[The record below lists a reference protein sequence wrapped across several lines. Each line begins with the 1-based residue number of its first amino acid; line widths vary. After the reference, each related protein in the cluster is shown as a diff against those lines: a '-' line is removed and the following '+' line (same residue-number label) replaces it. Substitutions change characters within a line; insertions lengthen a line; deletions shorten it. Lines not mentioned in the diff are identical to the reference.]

1 MQKRQLCAV
10 SMHPLIK
17 WIGGKSQLLVKLRSL
32 MPKSYNNYYEPFIGG
47 AALYCNI
54 CPNSA
59 VINDIN
65 PKLINLYNAV
75 KSDTDNLISLLDSLQ
90 AQFNSYPTQRERED
104 FYYQTRTQFNTEP
117 LNAEQAAHFVFLNKL
132 CFNGLY
138 RENTKGE
145 FNAPFNGSTRIN
157 LYERSNLLN
166 FAKQLQNTT
175 ILNTDFEEACETAS
189 AGDFVFFDSPYYD
202 TFDKYTSAMFSEA
215 DHIRLYNLAKQLTD
229 IGCHVM
235 LTNNDCDYIREL
247 YADFNITQ
255 VPVKRK
261 VNCDAANRVGSEI
274 IITNY

>member
-1 MQKRQLCAV
+1 MQKRQICSPSL
-10 SMHPLIK
+10 HPLIK
-17 WIGGKSQLLVKLRSL
+17 WVGGKAQLLVKLRSM
-32 MPKSYNNYYEPFIGG
+32 MPKEYHTYFEPFIGG

-65 PKLINLYNAV
+65 PKLINLYSAV

-90 AQFNSYPTQRERED
+90 AQFNGYLTQRERED
-104 FYYQTRTQFNTEP
+104 FYYQIRTQFNIEP
-117 LNAEQAAHFVFLNKL
+117 LGTEQAAHFVFLNKL

-145 FNAPFNGSTRIN
+145 FNASFNGSTSIN

-175 ILNTDFEEACETAS
+175 ILNVDFEEACESAS

-202 TFDKYTSAMFSEA
+202 TFDKYTSMMFLEA
-215 DHIRLYNLAKQLTD
+215 DHIRLYNLAKHLTD

-235 LTNNDCDYIREL
+235 LTNNDCAYIREL

-255 VPVKRK
+255 VAVKRK